1 MAGAVGGWS
10 FILLFAYIGTALL
23 AAAFCRKQFSF
34 LQQLRIPN
42 AFIAGLIVLLCSG
55 QLLGIMSISLDQ
67 LNTVVY
73 HLLTGIFILI
83 GLKGGRRKQGWAIFT
98 TTVMIGQ
105 GYVLL
110 AVIGTLFTL
119 LWVRALFPDF
129 FPSFSMLPLLGF
141 GFDHITATSIG
152 LQWEQ
157 AGFIGGGRA
166 AFSFGVMGL
175 FWAYLG
181 GTIMIIWARKRQE
194 RGGPAPVVS
203 TEALEGII
211 PRDGEKP
218 SGGRLRT
225 APEAMESLAL
235 HLALV
240 GFLYLLT
247 FSLINQL
254 STWLGRFGGTGEI
267 FGEFLWNYNFLF
279 GLLLGCLSRRIIDW
293 LNLDYLF
300 DSGTMQRISGT
311 AVDYMIVASLAA
323 VPLLIYVNY
332 WVEVVI
338 LSLLSGLAM
347 AFFVYFVSQK
357 MHDDHKLARS
367 AALFGYLTGT
377 IASGVA
383 LLRMVDPELESPA
396 AGNLAWAGGLSLLIG
411 LPLFVFVNFPLYGFI
426 AGMPLRYLLITL
438 GLFAGYGALLFLI
451 WFIWNR
457 SAQKNIES
465 ALEGEK
471 TKQDG

>member
-1 MAGAVGGWS
+1 MAGAVDGWS
-10 FILLFAYIGTALL
+10 FILLFAYIGAALL
-23 AAAFCRKQFSF
+23 IAAFCRKQFSF
-34 LQQLRIPN
+34 LQQLMIPN

-55 QLLGIMSISLDQ
+55 QLLGILSLSLDH

-73 HLLTGIFILI
+73 HLLTGIFILV
-83 GLKGGRRKQGWAIFT
+83 GLRGTRRKQGRAVFT

-105 GYVLL
+105 GYALL
-110 AVIGTLFTL
+110 AVIGVLFTL

-152 LQWEQ
+152 FQWEQ

-166 AFSFGVMGL
+166 GFSFGVMGL

-181 GTIMIIWARKRQE
+181 GTIMVLWARKRQGK
-194 RGGPAPVVS
+194 GGSAPVIS
-203 TEALEGII
+203 PEAREGII
-211 PRDGEKP
+211 PRDSKKP
-218 SGGRLRT
+218 PGAGLST

-240 GFLYLLT
+240 GVLYLLT

-254 STWLGRFGGTGEI
+254 AAWLGRFGGAGEI

-279 GLLLGCLSRRIIDW
+279 GLLLGYLARQIIDW

-300 DSGTMQRISGT
+300 DSGTMQRISG
-311 AVDYMIVASLAA
+311 AMVDYMIVASLAA

-332 WVEVVI
+332 WIEVVV
-338 LSLLSGLAM
+338 LSLLCGLAV
-347 AFFVYFVSQK
+347 AFFVYFATQK
-357 MHDDHKLARS
+357 MHGDHKLARS
-367 AALFGYLTGT
+367 AALFGYLTGN

-396 AGNLAWAGGLSLLIG
+396 AGDLAWAGGLSLLIG
-411 LPLFVFVNFPLYGFI
+411 LPLFVFVNFPLYGFA

-438 GLFAGYGALLFLI
+438 GLFAGYGALLTLI
-451 WFIWNR
+451 WFVWNR
-457 SAQKNIES
+457 SAQKNKETV
-465 ALEGEK
+465 AGVEK
-471 TKQDG
+471 KRAG

>member
-1 MAGAVGGWS
+1 MVAAAVDGWS
-10 FILLFAYIGTALL
+10 FVLLFAYIGTALL
-23 AAAFCRKQFSF
+23 IAAFCRKQFSF
-34 LQQLRIPN
+34 LQQLMIPN

-55 QLLGIMSISLDQ
+55 QLFGVMSVSLDH
-67 LNTVVY
+67 LNTMVY
-73 HLLTGIFILI
+73 HLLTGIFILV
-83 GLKGGRRKQGWAIFT
+83 GLKGGRRKQGRAVFT

-105 GYVLL
+105 GYALL
-110 AVIGTLFTL
+110 AVIGSLFTL
-119 LWVRALFPDF
+119 LWVRALFPNF

-166 AFSFGVMGL
+166 GFSFGVMGL

-181 GTIMIIWARKRQE
+181 GTIMILWARNRQ
-194 RGGPAPVVS
+194 GKISPPPAISP
-203 TEALEGII
+203 EIRAGII
-211 PRDGEKP
+211 PRDGNRAP
-218 SGGRLRT
+218 GSRLST
-225 APEAMESLAL
+225 APEAVESLAL
-235 HLALV
+235 HLALL

-254 STWLGRFGGTGEI
+254 SAWLGRFGGPGEI

-279 GLLLGCLSRRIIDW
+279 GLFLGYLSRKIIDW

-323 VPLLIYVNY
+323 VPLLIYANY
-332 WVEVVI
+332 WIEVVV
-338 LSLLSGLAM
+338 LSLLCGLAV
-347 AFFVYFVSQK
+347 AFFVYFATQK
-357 MHDDHKLARS
+357 MHGDHKLARS

-396 AGNLAWAGGLSLLIG
+396 AGDLAWAGGLSLLIA

-438 GLFAGYGALLFLI
+438 GLFAGYGALLTLV
-451 WFIWNR
+451 WFVWNR
-457 SAQKNIES
+457 NILKNKGAAPES
-465 ALEGEK
+465 IL
-471 TKQDG
+471 